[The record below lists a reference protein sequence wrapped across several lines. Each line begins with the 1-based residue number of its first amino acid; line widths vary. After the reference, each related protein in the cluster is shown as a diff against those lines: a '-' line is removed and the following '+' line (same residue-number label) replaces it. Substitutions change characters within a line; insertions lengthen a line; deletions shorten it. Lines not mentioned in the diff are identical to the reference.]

1 MHMTSL
7 NSDNKAAVY
16 SHCRGG
22 GHGQVAGVVQVHT
35 GGKADTCGGGPG
47 QVDGVEQV
55 HTGRSGVY

>member
-7 NSDNKAAVY
+7 NSDSEAAVC

-22 GHGQVAGVVQVHT
+22 GHGQVAGVVQVHA
-35 GGKADTCGGGPG
+35 GGKAGACCGGPG

-55 HTGRSGVY
+55 QTGRSGVY